1 MRILSF
7 ISVALLGMVFMV
19 SANQVQAREA
29 WDWYTSFSAGV
40 VIPQETDVEVNG
52 RTVETRE
59 YDAGYDIS
67 GAVGLYMGSNFRL
80 ELAIGGREYEVS
92 GGRIVAPVTGTPLD
106 NEGERALDV
115 DGNPGFF
122 RVVGLEDVGLENDD
136 VVLAIADQEVTFR
149 GENVEF
155 VPLISRGATLSAVSF
170 MTNGYWDI
178 LGVSNP
184 FEPYIGFGVGV
195 AIWEIDDSFV
205 SGSVA
210 AFMLNTMV
218 GANYHINDHLAFG
231 TSYRFTWSNPEDD
244 EVAGLG
250 ELAFEQFNHSI
261 LGTVTV
267 VF

>member
-29 WDWYTSFSAGV
+29 WDWYTSFSVGV
-40 VIPQETDVEVNG
+40 VIPQESDVEVNG
-52 RTVETRE
+52 RLEETNE

-80 ELAIGGREYEVS
+80 ELAIGGREYEVTE
-92 GGRIVAPVTGTPLD
+92 RGT
-106 NEGERALDV
+106 
-115 DGNPGFF
+115 NPGS
-122 RVVGLEDVGLENDD
+122 VGILFPEG
-136 VVLAIADQEVTFR
+136 T
-149 GENVEF
+149 
-155 VPLISRGATLSAVSF
+155 TLTAVSF

-184 FEPYIGFGVGV
+184 FEPYVGFGVGV
-195 AIWEIDDSFV
+195 AIWEIDDNPV
-205 SGSVA
+205 IDGNA
-210 AFMLNTMV
+210 AGFMLNTMV

-231 TSYRFTWSNPEDD
+231 TSYRFSWSNPEDD
-244 EVAGLG
+244 EVANLG

>member
-19 SANQVQAREA
+19 SSNQVQAREA
-29 WDWYTSFSAGV
+29 WDWYTSFSAGI
-40 VIPQETDVEVNG
+40 VIPQETDVEFNG
-52 RTVETRE
+52 TTLETNE
-59 YDAGYDIS
+59 FDVGYDIS

-80 ELAIGGREYEVS
+80 ELAIGGREYE
-92 GGRIVAPVTGTPLD
+92 ANDDWTQTTA
-106 NEGERALDV
+106 GEALADVRDV
-115 DGNPGFF
+115 DAFIPPETS
-122 RVVGLEDVGLENDD
+122 L
-136 VVLAIADQEVTFR
+136 T
-149 GENVEF
+149 
-155 VPLISRGATLSAVSF
+155 AVSF

-195 AIWEIDDSFV
+195 AIWEV
-205 SGSVA
+205 EYNNGSTVDGIG

-231 TSYRFTWSNPEDD
+231 ASYRFTWSNPEDD
-244 EVAGLG
+244 FDIE
-250 ELAFEQFNHSI
+250 FEQFNHSI